1 RRRLGHVP
9 RPARLQPARP
19 GRAERRTTAAL
30 KPGPT
35 TLPDGRAVADG
46 AAARLDPAA
55 LPAIE
60 ASART
65 VEAIVASGEP
75 VYGINTGFGKLASM
89 HIPFADLATLQRNIV
104 LSHAAGVGEPM
115 CLANVRL
122 MMALK
127 LASLGRGASGVRP
140 ATVTLLEAM
149 LARDVIPVIPSQGS
163 VGASGDLAPLAHLA
177 AAMLGIGDVQQTGE
191 TMPAAAALAR
201 AGLAPIMLGPKEGLA
216 LLNGTQFST
225 AEAMAS
231 LFAIERVFH
240 AA

>member
-60 ASART
+60 TSART
-65 VEAIVASGEP
+65 VEAIVAKGEP
-75 VYGINTGFGKLASM
+75 VYGINTGFGKLASV
-89 HIPFADLATLQRNIV
+89 HIPPADLATLQRNIV

-115 CLANVRL
+115 RPANVRL

-127 LASLGRGASGVRP
+127 LASLGRGPRAAGNGRP
-140 ATVTLLEAM
+140 ARGHAGARRDPGDPQPRVGRRIGGPRPPRPSRCRH
-149 LARDVIPVIPSQGS
+149 ARDRRC
-163 VGASGDLAPLAHLA
+163 A
-177 AAMLGIGDVQQTGE
+177 TGRRDH
-191 TMPAAAALAR
+191 AGGGR
-201 AGLAPIMLGPKEGLA
+201 AGAGRACAYRAWPQGRA
-216 LLNGTQFST
+216 
-225 AEAMAS
+225 
-231 LFAIERVFH
+231 R
-240 AA
+240 